1 MVWSVC
7 SLVRVKHQHELVMFL
22 KSKYNPLRGDRVI
35 DKTTGGLGLFVF
47 WNNRVSL
54 VQWKTFFGLLGV
66 SIQLCISYLLT
77 YNYIFHSGL
86 SAATSKEDVYQF
98 IEWESST

>member
-1 MVWSVC
+1 
-7 SLVRVKHQHELVMFL
+7 MFL

-54 VQWKTFFGLLGV
+54 VQWEPFLDYWGFDTTLYFV
-66 SIQLCISYLLT
+66 STDL
-77 YNYIFHSGL
+77 
-86 SAATSKEDVYQF
+86 
-98 IEWESST
+98 